1 MYNSHYNIFDFN
13 NCWIKSYYYD
23 VCKSYSPNNYYPCT
37 LFYWKLQLIKSKN
50 LELDY
55 STHGS
60 FLIPLINKFH
70 VKKSLCLLSIMGL
83 SRLEF

>member
-1 MYNSHYNIFDFN
+1 
-13 NCWIKSYYYD
+13 
-23 VCKSYSPNNYYPCT
+23 